1 MSRRQWGD
9 DSTVN
14 LKLSAGSSITVVFKG
29 NLFELT
35 AAERHLITELSAVVQ
50 RYEAGA
56 AGTEKEDPSS

>member
-29 NLFELT
+29 NLFDLT
-35 AAERHLITELSAVVQ
+35 AAERQLITDLSDVLQKYDAA
-50 RYEAGA
+50 AGA
-56 AGTEKEDPSS
+56 GQEVNHQ

>member
-29 NLFELT
+29 NLFDLT
-35 AAERHLITELSAVVQ
+35 AAERQLITDLSAVVQ
-50 RYEAGA
+50 QYEAGA
-56 AGTEKEDPSS
+56 AVSAKEEASS

>member
-29 NLFELT
+29 NLFDLT
-35 AAERHLITELSAVVQ
+35 ATERRLITDLSAVLQ
-50 RYEAGA
+50 QYENGG
-56 AGTEKEDPSS
+56 GTEKKEAANP